1 MSASADTSLIADIG
15 GTNARFATV
24 VDGRGS
30 AIRSYS
36 VEDFSDPADAIR
48 TYLAEQ
54 ELTDGPA
61 TAVLAVA
68 GPVESGRGRLTNGAW
83 KFDAQVLA
91 RSLGIPRVEVV
102 NDFAALARGLPLF
115 TESDLHPVGNG
126 TADPD
131 ATSVVLGPGTGLG
144 VAAFVPAQGGIVLPT
159 EGGHATMPAE
169 DERESKILAFL
180 RGRFGHVSAERVLSG
195 PGLEALYE
203 ASRFVDGWDGAET
216 MSADEIS
223 AGALAGDLAG
233 SDTTLKTFCAMLGGF
248 AGNLALTL
256 GAKGG
261 VYVAGGI
268 VPRFPEFLAASDFRA
283 RFEAKGRFRDW
294 LSRIPTFVITHPDP
308 AFPGLVAMTGN
319 QGGIR

>member
-1 MSASADTSLIADIG
+1 MSGGVDISLVADIG
-15 GTNARFATV
+15 GTNARFAL
-24 VDGRGS
+24 
-30 AIRSYS
+30 
-36 VEDFSDPADAIR
+36 VEDGHCGAIHSYRVADFAEPADAIR
-48 TYLAEQ
+48 ACLGDLGLADQ
-54 ELTDGPA
+54 PRM
-61 TAVLAVA
+61 AVLAVA
-68 GPVESGRGRLTNGAW
+68 GPVDSGRGQLTNGAW
-83 KFDAQVLA
+83 AFDSMLLA
-91 RSLGIPRVEVV
+91 EALEIPRVEVV

-195 PGLEALYE
+195 QGLEALYE
-203 ASRFVDGWDGAET
+203 ASRFVDGWGGAET
-216 MSADEIS
+216 MSAQEIS
-223 AGALAGDLAG
+223 DSALAGDLAG
-233 SDTTLKTFCAMLGGF
+233 SVTTLKTFCAMLGGF
-248 AGNLALTL
+248 AGNLALTM